1 MKYTIIRAKDQDVRL
16 RLGGT
21 VVRCY
26 SEKKMREMYPDRD
39 YSVVGEIKSRSKKQQ
54 IGELSTGQPVSQWG
68 THSVALN
75 REVGYIPVGGNE
87 YLLALRTRAVL
98 PILVGVLV
106 ALALAAA
113 AWFLLPGLLGGNA
126 RPDPVGDAQVGD
138 RQEMAD
144 IPQDEQQEEKLEDR
158 ISFAGYGKATVSE
171 ERPNIEL
178 KNPDV
183 NTVDFVFTISDKATG
198 EVLAVTDSVAPGQYA
213 YVEVY
218 QHFKGTEGG
227 VLTINTATFA
237 PDNTPRNGMN
247 SEVEIEVK

>member
-1 MKYTIIRAKDQDVRL
+1 MKYTIIRAKDQDVRIK
-16 RLGGT
+16 LGGT

-26 SEKKMREMYPDRD
+26 SEKKMNERHPDRD
-39 YSVVGEIKSRSKKQQ
+39 YSVVGEIKSGSKKQP
-54 IGELSTGQPVSQWG
+54 IGELSTGQSVSQWG
-68 THSVALN
+68 THSIALN
-75 REVGYIPVGGNE
+75 REVGYIPVGEKE
-87 YLLALRTRAVL
+87 YLLALRTRAWL
-98 PILVGVLV
+98 PVLVGVLV
-106 ALALAAA
+106 AAALAVA
-113 AWFLLPGLLGGNA
+113 AWLLLPGLLGGNA

-138 RQEMAD
+138 KQEMAD
-144 IPQDEQQEEKLEDR
+144 TQQQEQQVEKQTDR

-171 ERPNIEL
+171 AQPNIEL
-178 KNPDV
+178 RNPEV

-218 QHFKGTEGG
+218 QHFKGTDGG

-237 PDNTPRNGMN
+237 SDNTPRNGMN